1 MVLHYKKFIWAEE
14 SSRQCGKTVRFINGK
29 KLNYPKGK
37 RGIGRKENH
46 KVLKWF
52 LFPSPSSLSKG
63 KRLRS
68 HRGFLASLRVSV
80 CLEADTLAHR
90 SSQMKSLG
98 SARNMR
104 TIADRMLCYSLW
116 SEELRE
122 MALICLA
129 WWPSCFIPPPPSS
142 HFSLL
147 PLVCHL
153 GSINGE
159 MGRNHSNYLEN

>member
-63 KRLRS
+63 RVLGKPAGVCVLRGRHACS
-68 HRGFLASLRVSV
+68 SVFPNEKLRVCQEHENNSRLNAMLQLV
-80 CLEADTLAHR
+80 VRRITWNGTNTLSMMAILLYSTTSEFPFFFATSPL
-90 SSQMKSLG
+90 SSGL
-98 SARNMR
+98 
-104 TIADRMLCYSLW
+104 Y
-116 SEELRE
+116 
-122 MALICLA
+122 
-129 WWPSCFIPPPPSS
+129 
-142 HFSLL
+142 
-147 PLVCHL
+147 
-153 GSINGE
+153 
-159 MGRNHSNYLEN
+159 